1 MTETIARLRDLTDSG
16 DYAYYTDIAAFMAD
30 RPGPAP
36 GRAAHHS
43 CPALGVMPLPQAGR
57 EAQPGALRQATK
69 DVNSDS
75 ASRGCQM

>member
-16 DYAYYTDIAAFMAD
+16 DYAYYTDIAAFMTD

-43 CPALGVMPLPQAGR
+43 CPALGVMPLP
-57 EAQPGALRQATK
+57 RQAVK
-69 DVNSDS
+69 HSPEHCV
-75 ASRGCQM
+75 RPQKM